1 MIRKKFNGLLKLEA
15 STLSQVYVVSHH
27 RNLFPGSLMISDK
40 KFKGNILAKI
50 VKGKNINSVGTVW
63 LYKVNPFCFEI
74 FSKPQKAAQSVLI
87 TLDLSKFIDEE
98 TEYTECSILL
108 YKKYE

>member
-1 MIRKKFNGLLKLEA
+1 
-15 STLSQVYVVSHH
+15 
-27 RNLFPGSLMISDK
+27 MISNK

-50 VKGKNINSVGTVW
+50 VKGKDINSVGTVW
-63 LYKVNPFCFEI
+63 LYKNSFYFEI
-74 FSKPQKAAQSVLI
+74 FSKPQRSAQSVLV
-87 TLDLSKFIDEE
+87 TLDFSKFIDEE

>member
-1 MIRKKFNGLLKLEA
+1 
-15 STLSQVYVVSHH
+15 
-27 RNLFPGSLMISDK
+27 MISDK

-63 LYKVNPFCFEI
+63 LYKVNSFCFEI
-74 FSKPQKAAQSVLI
+74 FSKPQKSAQSVLI
-87 TLDLSKFIDEE
+87 TFQTVLVTLDFSKFIDEE